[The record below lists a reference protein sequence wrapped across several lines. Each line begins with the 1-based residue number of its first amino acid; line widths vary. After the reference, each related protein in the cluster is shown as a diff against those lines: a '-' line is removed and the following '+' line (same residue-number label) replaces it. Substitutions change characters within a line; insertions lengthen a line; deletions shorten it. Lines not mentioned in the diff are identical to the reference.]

1 MMRKTEDRYVL
12 KSETVYPNGSVVRVM
27 SPILTDEERERR
39 LNNLKRAAGV
49 YAQHMFEGRAKNENN
64 NN

>member
-1 MMRKTEDRYVL
+1 MMRKTEDQYVL
-12 KSETVYPNGSVVRVM
+12 KLETVYPNGSVVRVM

-49 YAQHMFEGRAKNENN
+49 YARHMFEQRGANK
-64 NN
+64 

>member
-1 MMRKTEDRYVL
+1 MKKTEDKYEL
-12 KSETVYPNGSVVRVM
+12 KFEKVYPNGSVVRVM

-49 YAQHMFEGRAKNENN
+49 YAQHMFRAKNENN
-64 NN
+64 NI